1 MWWQLLN
8 HVLAPAP
15 RDLNTFD
22 SIGSTY
28 FCVSNNSSI
37 GTYTPKGTFWAIG
50 TFLFVG
56 TYTLKGAFTRKGT
69 YKTEGT
75 FLTHA
80 KTPVAGTGFAPQRVS

>member
-1 MWWQLLN
+1 MAVGAW
-8 HVLAPAP
+8 
-15 RDLNTFD
+15 
-22 SIGSTY
+22 
-28 FCVSNNSSI
+28 FCVSNNKGV
-37 GTYTPKGTFWAIG
+37 GTYTLKGTFWAIG

-80 KTPVAGTGFAPQRVS
+80 KTPIAETGYAPQQVT